1 MGANQGHTNEYEII
15 DALNGKYVNQLP
27 KHLSK
32 WLVKLGFANEDI
44 LNVKKLNNEQ
54 KADICIKSALITKY
68 ISIKSGSS
76 NSFHSEP
83 INIFIPYLRSL
94 GISENTL
101 KTIVLYH
108 YGDNTYD
115 GTGPTRFTS
124 AELRRVYPQKFKL
137 ASEELSKA
145 AIIKAII
152 TRCITKGRFPT
163 NYVIDGI
170 YHGTVD
176 QGIFVSTKAIY
187 QILLRKKYR
196 RKNGTINI
204 GMLTYQP
211 GSRNLWGIPGSE
223 QKRSQSEIKWRSFT
237 YDVKDF
243 EKWAKQTQ

>member
-1 MGANQGHTNEYEII
+1 MGANNGHTNEYEIC
-15 DALNGKYVNQLP
+15 DALNGKRVNQLP
-27 KHLSK
+27 KHFSS
-32 WLVKLGFANEDI
+32 WLTKLGFASEEI
-44 LNVKKLNNEQ
+44 VNVKKLNNEQ
-54 KADICIKSALITKY
+54 KADICIKSATITKY
-68 ISIKSGSS
+68 ISIKSGGS

-83 INIFIPYLRSL
+83 INVFIPFLRSL

-124 AELRRVYPQKFKL
+124 AELRRVYPGKFKQ
-137 ASEELSKA
+137 ASDELSQTS
-145 AIIKAII
+145 IIKAII
-152 TRCITKGRFPT
+152 SRCITKGRFPT

-170 YHGTVD
+170 YHGTVE
-176 QGIFVSTKAIY
+176 QGLFVPTKAIY

-223 QKRSQSEIKWRSFT
+223 QKRSQSEIKWRSFA
-237 YDVKDF
+237 YDITDY
-243 EKWAKQTQ
+243 EKNADRS

>member
-15 DALNGKYVNQLP
+15 EALNGKCVDQLP
-27 KHLSK
+27 KHFSQ
-32 WLVKLGFANEDI
+32 WLIKLGFANEDI

-54 KADICIKSALITKY
+54 KADICIKSTSITKY

-137 ASEELSKA
+137 ANEELSQTS
-145 AIIKAII
+145 IIKAII

-170 YHGTVD
+170 YHGTVE

-223 QKRSQSEIKWRSFT
+223 QKRSQSEIKWRSFS

-243 EKWAKQTQ
+243 EKWAKRN

>member
-1 MGANQGHTNEYEII
+1 MGANNGHTNEYEIS
-15 DALNGKYVNQLP
+15 DALNGKRVNQLP

-32 WLVKLGFANEDI
+32 WLIKLGFGEEE
-44 LNVKKLNNEQ
+44 LLYVKKLNNEQ
-54 KADICIKSALITKY
+54 KADICIKSAKMTQY

-83 INIFIPYLRSL
+83 IDIFIPFLRSL
-94 GISENTL
+94 GISETTL

-108 YGDNTYD
+108 YGDNTFD

-124 AELRRVYPQKFKL
+124 AELRRVYPDKFKR
-137 ASEELSKA
+137 ASEELSQTV
-145 AIIKAII
+145 ILKAII

-163 NYVIDGI
+163 NHMIDGI
-170 YHGTVD
+170 YHGTFE
-176 QGIFVSTKAIY
+176 QGLFVPTKAIY

-223 QKRSQSEIKWRSFT
+223 QKRSQSEIKWRSFA
-237 YDVKDF
+237 YDIKDF
-243 EKWAKQTQ
+243 EINSNRS

>member
-1 MGANQGHTNEYEII
+1 MGANNGHNNEYEII
-15 DALNGKYVNQLP
+15 EALNGKSVNQLP
-27 KHLSK
+27 KHFSK
-32 WLVKLGFANEDI
+32 WLIELGFANEDI

-54 KADICIKSALITKY
+54 KADICIKSASNTKY

-137 ASEELSKA
+137 ASEELSKTS
-145 AIIKAII
+145 IIKAII

-176 QGIFVSTKAIY
+176 QGFFVSTKAIY
-187 QILLRKKYR
+187 QILLRKKYG

-237 YDVKDF
+237 YDVKDI
-243 EKWAKQTQ
+243 EKWTKSIQ